1 MPSAVCTA
9 TRSGG
14 NASKCLSSL
23 VAATNPSPCS
33 GRLAHTVVFSEL
45 LLCSRII
52 SEFQKEVSNFNTW
65 NFSQHGDDQHSSRRA
80 GLLSPTDEVHRD
92 LWEKVSCSYMSSF
105 FQRVDAKNLSCFVFF
120 KLPRYSRKLA
130 VADLYRLPEVV
141 AVREQGGSRLVC
153 LLPGS
158 QIQQSPLGSSQSKE
172 GSSSTSG
179 SPVIFE
185 ELEYHEP
192 VCRQHYTQDFRLWK
206 PKIH

>member
-1 MPSAVCTA
+1 
-9 TRSGG
+9 
-14 NASKCLSSL
+14 
-23 VAATNPSPCS
+23 
-33 GRLAHTVVFSEL
+33 
-45 LLCSRII
+45 
-52 SEFQKEVSNFNTW
+52 
-65 NFSQHGDDQHSSRRA
+65 
-80 GLLSPTDEVHRD
+80 
-92 LWEKVSCSYMSSF
+92 MSSF
-105 FQRVDAKNLSCFVFF
+105 FQRVDAEILSSFVFF
-120 KLPRYSRKLA
+120 NLNLPRYSRKLA

-192 VCRQHYTQDFRLWK
+192 ICRQHYTQDFRLRSF
-206 PKIH
+206 IGRTQYFAIDAFLSLFVSYDVQ